1 MRNWLIAILF
11 LSLLYL
17 EPMTAQELEWSI
29 DASMLLNNREG
40 GEDSTTPD
48 QTALFTRLAPE
59 LGISML
65 NGEHVLKAGV
75 VWYQPMIDNLD
86 GYKVLPTLYYRY
98 NNNNGWHVTAG
109 LMPRSLMVEHMPR
122 YLWSDSLHYC
132 QPNIR
137 GIMTQFIKPDGY
149 AEMVVDWRQMQT
161 ERQREAF
168 TFMFNTDWRI
178 AGPLRL
184 GGHLQYS
191 HLAVTR
197 HHADE
202 QHVNDNLILNPMV
215 WLDLSRH
222 TVLDSLR
229 LGAGAIIDMERDRSV
244 DRWESPAGFVATAT
258 ARWRWIQLDE
268 TFYTGQ
274 KLMPLYRKFG
284 SQLIQGDPYYHTKT
298 YSRTDLI
305 VHIVSN
311 RFVDLTGSIAFHA
324 TDKMTGFWQQIACRF
339 YLDNDLWKRRH
350 DKDYLRSGHLSPLY

>member
-1 MRNWLIAILF
+1 
-11 LSLLYL
+11 
-17 EPMTAQELEWSI
+17 
-29 DASMLLNNREG
+29 
-40 GEDSTTPD
+40 
-48 QTALFTRLAPE
+48 
-59 LGISML
+59 
-65 NGEHVLKAGV
+65 
-75 VWYQPMIDNLD
+75 MIDNLD

-191 HLAVTR
+191 HLAKSIS
-197 HHADE
+197 HAPGE
-202 QHVNDNLILNPMV
+202 YVNDDLLINPMAG
-215 WLDLSRH
+215 LDFSHR

-229 LGAGAIIDMERDRSV
+229 VDAGAIVTMERNRGEE
-244 DRWESPAGFVATAT
+244 RWHNQAGFLATAT
-258 ARWRWIQLDE
+258 AHWRWLQLDE
-268 TFYTGQ
+268 TFFSG
-274 KLMPLYRKFG
+274 KDLMPLYPLYG
-284 SQLIQGDPYYHTKT
+284 SQLNLGDPYYSYST
-298 YSRTDLI
+298 YSRTELI
-305 VHIVSN
+305 FHIVSN
-311 RFVDLTGSIAFHA
+311 RFVDLTGSLVLHA
-324 TDKMTGFWQQIACRF
+324 TDRNTGFWQQVACRF
-339 YLDNDLWKRRH
+339 YFDNNLWKRRH
-350 DKDYLRSGHLSPLY
+350 DKKYFKSGRLQQLY